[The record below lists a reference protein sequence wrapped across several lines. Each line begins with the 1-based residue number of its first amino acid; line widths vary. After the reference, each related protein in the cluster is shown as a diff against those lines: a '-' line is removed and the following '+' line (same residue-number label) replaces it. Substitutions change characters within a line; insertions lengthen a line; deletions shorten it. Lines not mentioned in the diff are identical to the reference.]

1 MKLYEGNMYWPTTK
15 KSIKYDSL
23 NENIDT
29 DIAIIGAGMSGIL
42 CGYELAKR
50 GHEVVLVE
58 AEEIAK
64 GSSSA
69 NTGLLQ
75 YSSDKMLYEFIDE
88 IGKENAVL
96 FYRMCHEAM
105 KDLKALSERL
115 PERGDFVTR
124 KSLYLASKIEDI
136 TKLKKEYKALLENDF
151 PVEYIDSK
159 ALETDYGI
167 KGTEALL
174 TKEDAEV
181 NPYKFI
187 LEISE
192 EAVRLGLD
200 IFENS
205 KVLDIDKSDDC
216 FIIKTKDGSIKAK
229 KLVYATGYEAND
241 YSEIKDGEINRTY
254 ALATEPISGD
264 SWKDRC
270 LIWETARPYF
280 YARMTEDNRIILGGE
295 DEEKGSVTNSEE
307 KLQKNT
313 LKLLEKLTKLFPH
326 IETKIEYSWNAVF
339 GESDDGIPFIGRDTD
354 DKDVYC
360 CLGFGGNGTV
370 YSMAGSKIIADLIE
384 GKSNKYAHIVS
395 LDRQG

>member
-88 IGKENAVL
+88 LGKENAVL

-105 KDLKALSERL
+105 KDLKALSEKL

-151 PVEYIDSK
+151 PVEYIDRK

-205 KVLDIDKSDDC
+205 KVLDIDK
-216 FIIKTKDGSIKAK
+216 
-229 KLVYATGYEAND
+229 
-241 YSEIKDGEINRTY
+241 
-254 ALATEPISGD
+254 
-264 SWKDRC
+264 
-270 LIWETARPYF
+270 
-280 YARMTEDNRIILGGE
+280 
-295 DEEKGSVTNSEE
+295 
-307 KLQKNT
+307 
-313 LKLLEKLTKLFPH
+313 
-326 IETKIEYSWNAVF
+326 
-339 GESDDGIPFIGRDTD
+339 
-354 DKDVYC
+354 
-360 CLGFGGNGTV
+360 
-370 YSMAGSKIIADLIE
+370 
-384 GKSNKYAHIVS
+384 
-395 LDRQG
+395 